1 MSQLSTKQLES
12 TVGGVVALIAV
23 VTGVAYFRSK
33 STAIKPN
40 SLAASGISGLP
51 GAGPPLGP
59 NAGPPLGPNAGPNA
73 GPLGGPPLGP
83 STGPPLGP
91 NTGPPL
97 GPSTGPPLGPD
108 DPFVPTTI
116 PSAPPL
122 EIDEPEVTPLTG
134 ADPTQNYFNIR
145 VPTRYRPGDIM
156 RVKIDGS
163 MHDVPVSDDSGVI
176 KLALPKSAVSGTT
189 PGPKPLLFGA
199 PHAPIAGKRVSGMV
213 EIQRP
218 SDVKDG
224 DVVDIND
231 DTGKFVGKLIIPTG
245 SLPGGQIYFDIPSD
259 PYRVP
264 VNAVPSITAQ
274 QRLSSSGAEESPL
287 ASFRPR
293 PGSGFGRLASVEEDF
308 PGRPYTQDPGPL
320 RALPEGVGGNKTTK
334 PKKSTKKTRK
344 NRKILN
350 QLKKLL
356 KEI

>member
-23 VTGVAYFRSK
+23 VTGVAYFRSN

-51 GAGPPLGP
+51 GASPPLGP
-59 NAGPPLGPNAGPNA
+59 NASPPLGPNA
-73 GPLGGPPLGP
+73 
-83 STGPPLGP
+83 
-91 NTGPPL
+91 GPPL

-108 DPFVPTTI
+108 DPFVPRIDPFVPTTI

-122 EIDEPEVTPLTG
+122 EIDEPEVTPMLGT
-134 ADPTQNYFNIR
+134 DPTQNYFNIR

-176 KLALPKSAVSGTT
+176 KLALPKSAVSDPT
-189 PGPKPLLFGA
+189 PGPNPSLFGA
-199 PHAPIAGKRVSGMV
+199 PHAPIAGKRVNGMI

-231 DTGKFVGKLIIPTG
+231 DSGKFVGKLIIPTG

-264 VNAVPSITAQ
+264 INAVSSITAQ

-287 ASFRPR
+287 ASLRTRPT
-293 PGSGFGRLASVEEDF
+293 SGFGPLASVEEDF
-308 PGRPYTQDPGPL
+308 PGRPYTPDPGPL
-320 RALPEGVGGNKTTK
+320 RALPGYGGNKTTK